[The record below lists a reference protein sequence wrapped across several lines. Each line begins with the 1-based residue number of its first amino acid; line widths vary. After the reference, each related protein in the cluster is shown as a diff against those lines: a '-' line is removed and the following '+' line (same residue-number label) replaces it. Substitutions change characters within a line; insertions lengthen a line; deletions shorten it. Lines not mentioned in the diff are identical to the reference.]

1 MDVMGNR
8 QPLDTEVT
16 IKIIKCS
23 VNKSLTRLVQV
34 RGVTLI
40 GAELP
45 GSNEEKQERKGHI
58 NEKAMNDVRN
68 LRHC

>member
-45 GSNEEKQERKGHI
+45 GCNEEKQ
-58 NEKAMNDVRN
+58 
-68 LRHC
+68 